1 MIKNTV
7 SLHLGVR
14 QGTGQRTDRVC
25 GVLALLAA
33 SLQGP
38 RPLLPT
44 PMDRVPREVGLL
56 HVHKGRGSEAVT
68 SVHQQHIPRLS
79 HPACVKEVLFA
90 CLLIEVNC

>member
-1 MIKNTV
+1 MAIESVMSSN
-7 SLHLGVR
+7 HLIL
-14 QGTGQRTDRVC
+14 C
-25 GVLALLAA
+25 LPLLLPWVLALLAA

-44 PMDRVPREVGLL
+44 PVDRVPREVGLL

-90 CLLIEVNC
+90 CLLIEVNF

>member
-25 GVLALLAA
+25 GALALLAA

-38 RPLLPT
+38 RPPLPT
-44 PMDRVPREVGLL
+44 PVD
-56 HVHKGRGSEAVT
+56 KGSKRGGSPALAQGEGQRGCDICASATHPEAVSSCVCKGS
-68 SVHQQHIPRLS
+68 SVCLS
-79 HPACVKEVLFA
+79 F
-90 CLLIEVNC
+90 N